1 MSADN
6 VPPVQSA
13 SFLGAPTDDDEIS
26 IFVQE
31 IDARKP
37 LNLQRQP
44 PPPASASTSTQG
56 PVAEPSSHTTDS
68 MGSAGPIL
76 TREAEVDERLRHMHE
91 MFRASL
97 EGLGGGRRRGSSTS
111 VASGSPASAGG
122 SGRSSFSGHGHGQS
136 NRAGY
141 VGEGSGVRT
150 RGETS
155 RPTLGKLR
163 RMSANDVAS
172 SGGSAEVMGRM
183 ELDEEPWLRREGH

>member
-1 MSADN
+1 MQN
-6 VPPVQSA
+6 A
-13 SFLGAPTDDDEIS
+13 SFLGPPTDDDEIS
-26 IFVQE
+26 IFVQD

-44 PPPASASTSTQG
+44 PPPASPSTSTQG
-56 PVAEPSSHTTDS
+56 PPAEPSSHTTDS

-97 EGLGGGRRRGSSTS
+97 EGLGGGRRRESSTS
-111 VASGSPASAGG
+111 MGGGSPASIGG
-122 SGRSSFSGHGHGQS
+122 SGRSSLSGHGHGLS
-136 NRAGY
+136 ERVGRAEDGT
-141 VGEGSGVRT
+141 GIGTGIRT
-150 RGETS
+150 RGDTS
-155 RPTLGKLR
+155 RPPLGRLR

-183 ELDEEPWLRREGH
+183 ELDEDPWARGQGR

>member
-1 MSADN
+1 
-6 VPPVQSA
+6 VQNA

-26 IFVQE
+26 IFVQD

-44 PPPASASTSTQG
+44 LPPASTSTSVQS
-56 PVAEPSSHTTDS
+56 PSAEPPSHATDS

-111 VASGSPASAGG
+111 IGGGSPASAGG
-122 SGRSSFSGHGHGQS
+122 STRSSFSGHGQAD
-136 NRAGY
+136 RAGR
-141 VGEGSGVRT
+141 VEEGVVIGT
-150 RGETS
+150 RGDRS
-155 RPTLGKLR
+155 KPIRGRLR
-163 RMSANDVAS
+163 RMSANDIAS

-183 ELDEEPWLRREGH
+183 ELDEEPWVRRQGG